1 MPQNTPY
8 SELKEA
14 INRLEK
20 EQAVKGQLLKEKIK
34 ETFESFNPFNVL
46 KSTFDSI
53 TESSEIKKTLLG
65 LVIPVVTGII
75 SKKAFAGKSRPAVIK
90 QAGIVALNWMNSYVI
105 NNPEVVRT
113 LGLVFLKILSRK
125 KTSGPKEQ

>member
-14 INRLEK
+14 INRLEH
-20 EQAVKGQLLKEKIK
+20 EQAVQGQLLKVQIK
-34 ETFESFNPFNVL
+34 DTIDSLNPFNVL

-65 LVIPVVTGII
+65 LIIPVVTGII
-75 SKKAFAGKSRPAVIK
+75 SKRAFAGTSRPAVIK
-90 QAGIVALNWMNSYVI
+90 QAGIVALNWMNGYVA
-105 NNPEVVRT
+105 NNPEFVKT
-113 LGLVFLKILSRK
+113 LGLVFLKVFKRK
-125 KTSGPKEQ
+125 KASSENKE